1 MLKDWLCR
9 GLALGC
15 LLATSGGQA
24 GTITPTDI
32 FINEFHYD
40 NKGIDTGERVEIAGP
55 AGTPI
60 DKWLLLLY
68 NGATGKQ
75 YNSITLSGTF
85 ADQWHGLGFLVF
97 DTPGLQNGAPDGMAL
112 VDPGGQVVQF
122 LSYEG
127 VFTAVNGVA
136 SGLTSTDV
144 GVRESN
150 DSTPEGWSL
159 QLDGTGTTYTDFR
172 WSGPRASTFG
182 AANVDQTLSP
192 VPLPASLW
200 LFGSGLVGLL
210 GLGRWRRRE

>member
-1 MLKDWLCR
+1 MGKEWLRR

-15 LLATSGGQA
+15 LLAVSGGQA
-24 GTITPTDI
+24 GTITPTTI

-40 NKGIDTGERVEIAGP
+40 NKGVDTGERVEIAGP
-55 AGTPI
+55 AGTGL
-60 DKWLLLLY
+60 DNWLLLLY
-68 NGATGKQ
+68 NGATGEQ
-75 YNSITLSGTF
+75 YKSIMLAGTF
-85 ADQWHGLGFLVF
+85 TDQWGGLGFLVF

-112 VDPGGQVVQF
+112 VDASGKVVQF

-127 VFTAVNGVA
+127 AFTAKNGGA
-136 SGLTSTDV
+136 SGLTSTNI

-159 QLDGTGTTYTDFR
+159 QLEGTGTTYSDFR
-172 WSGPRASTFG
+172 WSGPKASTFG
-182 AANVDQTLSP
+182 AANFDQTLSP

-210 GLGRWRRRE
+210 GLGRWRRRG